1 MYKEQ
6 SSRGSFVVAD
16 VGLVNQTGAI
26 LFVCHRIKEFSADIV
41 AGK

>member
-6 SSRGSFVVAD
+6 SPGDAFAVAD
-16 VGLVNQTGAI
+16 VGPVNQTGAI
-26 LFVCHRIKEFSADIV
+26 LCVCHRIKEFSADIV

>member
-1 MYKEQ
+1 MYKDQ
-6 SSRGSFVVAD
+6 SPGDLFAVD
-16 VGLVNQTGAI
+16 VGPVKQTGAI

>member
-6 SSRGSFVVAD
+6 SPGGSFAVAD